1 MEEGQGPR
9 TPGVIV
15 ANRSRAPARPA
26 GSHGPETGALLTTR
40 MISKPHGLVQNLV
53 NQGRRKAS
61 SPQTLTQ
68 SDSQPQDLVLESTVP
83 QSLVQSVALLQSS
96 GVQSETQSQSL
107 TQPVALTQGRLVQS
121 ETQSQALTQPAA
133 LTQGRLVQ
141 VETQPQNMVLG
152 ATVSLEALDSLPQ
165 GLVQMSRVLVA
176 PELTYTLEPSALEAA
191 SSWLGPAWEVWRRPG
206 QLLALR
212 EELCLSL
219 EERQGGVS
227 LARGRLVREG
237 REELAL
243 DQVRETLQG
252 LAGAQLCRGRQEQ
265 VEQGYYSG

>member
-26 GSHGPETGALLTTR
+26 GSHGPETGALVATR

-53 NQGRRKAS
+53 DQVGRKAS
-61 SPQTLTQ
+61 SPQTLTR

-107 TQPVALTQGRLVQS
+107 AQPV
-121 ETQSQALTQPAA
+121 P

-141 VETQPQNMVLG
+141 VETQPHNMVVG
-152 ATVSLEALDSLPQ
+152 ATVSLEALHSLPQ

-176 PELTYTLEPSALEAA
+176 PELTYTLEPSPLDR
-191 SSWLGPAWEVWRRPG
+191 V
-206 QLLALR
+206 
-212 EELCLSL
+212 LS
-219 EERQGGVS
+219 ERQKTIRS
-227 LARGRLVREG
+227 
-237 REELAL
+237 
-243 DQVRETLQG
+243 QFWTLKK
-252 LAGAQLCRGRQEQ
+252 R
-265 VEQGYYSG
+265 